1 MKGYF
6 INSELKKS
14 SAVLVSLMALFLI
27 LQVSILKV
35 HNERLKQDYIR
46 SIGAITAR
54 VIEADPSLEKSI
66 MPIVTKGV
74 SEEDAEKGKV
84 ILAKYGLS
92 DALENELFPY
102 VNTTVKKDN
111 ISIAVLFIAMAA
123 IFFIFNYLQYSV
135 FYKRVRRL
143 TIGAKKVVEGE
154 YDLTISEIKEGDFS
168 KLAIAFNSMREIIR
182 NNIGELKK
190 EKQFLAELISDISH
204 QLKTP
209 LSSMII
215 YNDIMINKELSRE
228 QREKFLIDNQN
239 QLQRMKWLIQSILK
253 LAKLD
258 AKAIELDKEQQSLND
273 TIQEAVDA
281 LDSKAAEGK
290 VHVKF
295 IEKGEIV
302 FEHDRLWLEEA
313 LINIVKNGIEHT
325 GEGGSISIEAIENP
339 IYRRIIIEDTGEGIR
354 EEDLPNIFKRFYK
367 VKTSRKSDSV
377 GIGLALAKS
386 IIEAHNGVIE
396 VQSKLGQG
404 TRFAITFLK
413 Y

>member
-14 SAVLVSLMALFLI
+14 SAVLVTLMALFLI
-27 LQVSILKV
+27 LQIGILKV
-35 HNERLKQDYIR
+35 HNERLKEDYIK

-66 MPIVTKGV
+66 MPIVTKGID
-74 SEEDAEKGKV
+74 EEDAGKGKV

-92 DALENELFPY
+92 AALENELFPY

-111 ISIAVLFIAMAA
+111 ISIAILFIAMAA
-123 IFFIFNYLQYSV
+123 ILFIFNYLQYGV

-143 TIGAKKVVEGE
+143 TVGAKKVVEGE

-215 YNDIMINKELSRE
+215 YNDIMINKELSKE

-290 VHVKF
+290 VYVKF

-325 GEGGSISIEAIENP
+325 GEGGTISIEAIENP

>member
-6 INSELKKS
+6 INPELKKS
-14 SAVLVSLMALFLI
+14 SAILVFLMTLFLI
-27 LQVSILKV
+27 LQIVILKI
-35 HNERLKQDYIR
+35 HNESLKEDYIK
-46 SIGAITAR
+46 SVGAINAR
-54 VIEADPSLEKSI
+54 VVEVDPTLEKHI
-66 MPIVTKGV
+66 VPIVTKGV
-74 SEEDAEKGKV
+74 TEEEAQKGKA

-92 DALENELFPY
+92 SALEDELFPY

-111 ISIAVLFIAMAA
+111 LSIVFMFIVMTAVLFV
-123 IFFIFNYLQYSV
+123 FNYLQYGV
-135 FYKRVRRL
+135 FYNRVRRL
-143 TIGAKKVVEGE
+143 TMAAKKVVEGD
-154 YDLTISEIKEGDFS
+154 YDLTISENKEGDFS
-168 KLAIAFNSMREIIR
+168 KLAVSFNSMKEIIR

-190 EKQFLAELISDISH
+190 EKQFLVELLSDISH

-215 YNDIMINKELSRE
+215 YNDIMINKELSKE
-228 QREKFLIDNQN
+228 QREKFLMDNQN

-258 AKAIELDKEQQSLND
+258 AKAIGLDKEQQSLND
-273 TIQEAVDA
+273 TIQEAIDA
-281 LDSKAAEGK
+281 LGSKAAESK
-290 VHVKF
+290 VDINY
-295 IEKGEIV
+295 IENGEIV

-313 LINIVKNGIEHT
+313 LINIIKNGIEHT
-325 GEGGSISIEAIENP
+325 GEGGSISIQAVENP

-386 IIEAHNGVIE
+386 IIESHNGVID

-404 TRFAITFLK
+404 TKFTLTFLK